1 MSDEPTEPQS
11 DPGPPAPGAAGADAA
26 GETAPD
32 PAPGEPARTAAG
44 ARPPARPHPWRGVA
58 RGFLSV
64 AAVVAAV
71 AVIVVLRGGLGRHAV
86 AGPPAAAAVGQAA
99 LPGLQTTAA
108 PWPAEYRFLAQRLTA
123 LGLPDLSDTV
133 FHIHAELRVYVDG
146 RRVVVPADVGL
157 PASRAVFSPLHT
169 HDTTGIVHMEST
181 RPYGFT
187 LGDFFDVWGVAFTP
201 TQLGGYRVGG
211 QNTLRVFVNGLPV
224 VNGPGY
230 VMRAHDSI
238 IVGYG
243 PPGSYPTNQPGDFS
257 GGL

>member
-1 MSDEPTEPQS
+1 MSDDPTEPPP
-11 DPGPPAPGAAGADAA
+11 DPGPPAPGAPAGD
-26 GETAPD
+26 ETTPGPD
-32 PAPGEPARTAAG
+32 PDAPAARAPG

-64 AAVVAAV
+64 VAVVAAV
-71 AVIVVLRGGLGRHAV
+71 AVIALLRGGTGQHAP
-86 AGPPAAAAVGQAA
+86 ARPPTAAAVAQAA
-99 LPGLQTTAA
+99 LPGLQTTPA
-108 PWPAEYRFLAQRLTA
+108 PWPAEYRFLARRLSA

-146 RRVVVPADVGL
+146 RQVVVPANVGL
-157 PASRAVFSPLHT
+157 PDIGATVSPLHT

-187 LGDFFDVWGVAFTP
+187 LGQFFDVWGVAFTP

-224 VNGPGY
+224 VNGPAY

>member
-1 MSDEPTEPQS
+1 
-11 DPGPPAPGAAGADAA
+11 
-26 GETAPD
+26 
-32 PAPGEPARTAAG
+32 
-44 ARPPARPHPWRGVA
+44 VA
-58 RGFLSV
+58 RGFVSV
-64 AAVVAAV
+64 AGVVAAV
-71 AVIVVLRGGLGRHAV
+71 AVIVLLRGGSGRPAT
-86 AGPPAAAAVGQAA
+86 AGPPVPVAVAQAA
-99 LPGLQTTAA
+99 LPGLQTTPA

-146 RRVVVPADVGL
+146 HPIVVPADVGL
-157 PASRAVFSPLHT
+157 PATGNAVSPLHT

-187 LGDFFDVWGVAFTP
+187 LGQFFDVWGVAFTP

-224 VNGPGY
+224 VNGPAY
-230 VMRAHDSI
+230 VMRAHDTI